1 MRRRSC
7 TISPMRVAG
16 TCSSNAS
23 LLTVRRSGFMKSSR
37 RTSPGWT
44 AGSNAWDFLMLV
56 FLLMIIGNFHIEGM
70 AITPHEADSPLVVD
84 ANRVLPFAI
93 TSQRFQMIAG
103 RRSEDTQLG
112 GSVEL
117 QQLAQR
123 GPSGSNGSLL
133 YMPGALPWL

>member
-1 MRRRSC
+1 
-7 TISPMRVAG
+7 
-16 TCSSNAS
+16 
-23 LLTVRRSGFMKSSR
+23 
-37 RTSPGWT
+37 
-44 AGSNAWDFLMLV
+44 
-56 FLLMIIGNFHIEGM
+56 MIIGNFHIEGM

-117 QQLAQR
+117 QQLAQ
-123 GPSGSNGSLL
+123 SNALEGTEALAMPVVKKLL
-133 YMPGALPWL
+133 GFLRAEALNHTQSILRSTLYVKC